1 MANLKVIRDK
11 LEARLK
17 AEAEK
22 AANKRAADIEKDIR
36 NFNKEFPSNEQR
48 RPIRV
53 KVFSNEQRR
62 PIRVKVFLN
71 EQRRPKPK
79 KKSKTLPTERYQR

>member
-22 AANKRAADIEKDIR
+22 AAKKKAADIEKNIR
-36 NFNKEFPSNEQR
+36 NFSYTNEPR
-48 RPIRV
+48 RLKKKPA
-53 KVFSNEQRR
+53 K
-62 PIRVKVFLN
+62 K
-71 EQRRPKPK
+71 KPK
-79 KKSKTLPTERYQR
+79 KSDYI

>member
-53 KVFSNEQRR
+53 KVF
-62 PIRVKVFLN
+62 LN